1 MNREVDPKPNF
12 KLESELIPV
21 SFGNHAIRPKCL
33 DVWAAF
39 SSSILFVIFKYIF
52 RCDSTPLPP
61 LHLEVDLFKCLKLI
75 GFCSTFL
82 FLRIT
87 FLPICIQNIHMY
99 IICSLSKVQL
109 SWQWKTRN
117 ANIFS
122 CISFGR
128 FGWLTKQFVLA
139 FFLVNHKLLTLLQ
152 QAFLAINF
160 CRGEVFN

>member
-12 KLESELIPV
+12 KLEPDMIPVAV
-21 SFGNHAIRPKCL
+21 SFGNPAIRPKCL
-33 DVWAAF
+33 DDWAAF

-122 CISFGR
+122 CISF
-128 FGWLTKQFVLA
+128 VLA